1 MNVRECPVGIDIGAL
16 FIKAV
21 RLDADGCLLDHVYRR
36 HQGSPGR
43 ALEIV
48 LAELRVD
55 AETPVGLTGSGAAA
69 VAERLGVPRLDITGC
84 QILAVRRQFPDVSHI
99 IDIGGG
105 SSTHIQ
111 LDAEGGFQGYASN
124 SACAAG
130 TGSFLDEQAARLGIS
145 YEEMG
150 RFGIVEDPPPIAT
163 RCSVFAKSDLIHR
176 QQEGCSQAA
185 MWSGLCRG
193 MTRTMLGTLL
203 QGKPLVGMAA
213 VIGGVARN
221 REVLRWLQ
229 NEVPDQILVPA
240 TPHLIAAIGAA
251 CQAVPRRTDVC
262 LPVTPA
268 GTVDA
273 PSRYPWPLTM
283 ERSVYPSFDAEEAFV
298 DEMGNEVRLLAW
310 PAGQPARGFLGIDI
324 GSTSTKLALVDE
336 ERRVI
341 LDIYRKTD
349 GDPIGATQKLLRA
362 LRELSRRRR
371 AKIEILGVGTTGSGR
386 KMVGAVIGADV
397 ILNEISAHVAGAMQ
411 TDPSIDTIFE
421 IGGQD
426 SKYMRLQDGHIHDA
440 NMNYVCA
447 AGTGSFV
454 EEQANKLGYPVAE
467 VGEAVLGL
475 HPPCSSDRCTVF
487 MEQDVARLIQSGFS
501 AEEALAGV
509 MVSVVKNY
517 LNKVVGNRP
526 YSRERI
532 FFQGATARNPALIA
546 AFERV
551 LGVPV
556 VVSPYCHIMGA
567 YGVAILTAEAMA
579 GRGQTRSTFL
589 GLDLDQ
595 RQIQISHEVCRLCQN
610 HCRLARARIE
620 GIAEAPSWG
629 YMCGRDPD
637 EGRVKV
643 SRHDRLLRRRQQLWR
658 EAGALPVPETAPVV
672 GLPQALTTY
681 TYLPLWRRFFNS
693 LGYRVVLSGKTTPA
707 VRDLSRKMTGA
718 EFCFPA
724 KVAQGH
730 IARLLTG
737 DGVDFVLA
745 PHMVSERPSEHANGA
760 RFCPYVT
767 SLPSYGRSALH
778 LNGIDTSRLLTPLV
792 DLRLPADRQLDHL
805 VEALGGPLSRD
816 RDAIRRAWKEALIA
830 QQDFE
835 VACRDEGAKV
845 IAEARDNG
853 ERLLVL
859 VGRAYNIHDSGVN
872 LSLPQKLAESGYT
885 VVPLECLG
893 ADPAL
898 LGERYREIH
907 WHYGQRIIA
916 TLEHVARDPDLAAV
930 YLTNFNCG
938 PDAFLLSYAHEIMGN
953 RPFLALEL
961 DEHGGDAGYM
971 TRIEAF
977 LDVLRSTR
985 QTSRPR
991 RLYRQ
996 VRSDLRD
1003 RTLWIAPM
1011 HPLGATLV
1019 AAAFRR
1025 HGYKARPMPPENQ
1038 AVLELGRSVTRG
1050 SECMPTALTIGAML
1064 SVIREHPGEKH
1075 ALFMPTDAGWCRLG
1089 QYGVLHRQVLD
1100 RHGYADVPIL
1110 SPSSQDNYKELGSLL
1125 RRTFWMAMVCGDLLL
1140 KAVMK
1145 VRPDERVAGDAN
1157 TVLAA
1162 ELTRLESA
1170 LAGRG
1175 DVRAALAQ
1183 AVARFA
1189 AIPRRHEPRPLVG
1202 IVGEIYLRLNPFSNE
1217 DVIGA
1222 IERFGGEA
1230 WLAPMSEWAHYTT
1243 ACQHLQSVAQ
1253 GRRAWTRWVDDL
1265 TGRHM
1270 HSLEDRLIS
1279 AAGPLLSDRLEPPI
1293 ETILE
1298 YGRRYVPIE
1307 FQGETILTVGRTVA
1321 FARAGASLV
1330 VNCSPFGC
1338 MPATISTALYRR
1350 MSGDLGVPLVSLF
1363 YDGQGTQNQ
1372 RLEVFLNNAIA
1383 RQRPARA
1390 RDDRDVRP
1398 PVQIHHEALRQEGDV
1413 GRVGTPSDNERV
1425 AASASGDPGR

>member
-1 MNVRECPVGIDIGAL
+1 MHQRERPVGIDIGAL

-21 RLDADGCLLDHVYRR
+21 RLDADGCVQEHVYRPHR
-36 HQGSPGR
+36 GSPR
-43 ALEIV
+43 PALERV
-48 LAELRVD
+48 LDELRVGGD
-55 AETPVGLTGSGAAA
+55 TPIGLTGSAA
-69 VAERLGVPRLDITGC
+69 VSAADHLGVPRLDLTSC
-84 QILAVRRQFPDVSHI
+84 QILAVRRQLPSVTHI

-105 SSTHIQ
+105 SSTHIR
-111 LDAEGGFQGYASN
+111 LDAEGQFQGYATN

-130 TGSFLDEQAARLGIS
+130 TGSFLDEQASRLGIS

-150 RFGIVEDPPPIAT
+150 SFCTVDDPPAIAT

-176 QQEGCSQAA
+176 QQEGCSKAA

-203 QGKPLVGMAA
+203 QGKPLDGMAA

-229 NEVPDQILVPA
+229 NEAPDQILVPG

-251 CQAVPRRTDVC
+251 CQAVPRCTDVNIPAT
-262 LPVTPA
+262 LTVTA
-268 GTVDA
+268 DA

-283 ERSVYPSFDAEEAFV
+283 ERSVYPSFDAAEAFV
-298 DEMGNEVRLLAW
+298 DEMDNEIRLLAW

-324 GSTSTKLALVDE
+324 GSTSTKLALVDDA
-336 ERRVI
+336 RRVVV
-341 LDIYRKTD
+341 DIYRKTG

-362 LRELSRRRR
+362 LRELSRRQG
-371 AKIEILGVGTTGSGR
+371 AQIEILGVGTTGSGR
-386 KMVGAVIGADV
+386 KMVGAVIGADA

-411 TDPSIDTIFE
+411 TDPGIDTIFE

-426 SKYMRLQDGHIHDA
+426 SKYMRIQDGHIHDA

-454 EEQANKLGYPVAE
+454 EEQANKLGYPVAQ
-467 VGEAVLGL
+467 VGAAVLGL

-532 FFQGATARNPALIA
+532 LFQGATARNPALIA

-567 YGVAILTAEAMA
+567 YGVALLTAEAMA
-579 GRGQTRSTFL
+579 ERGQTNSTFL

-595 RQIQISHEVCRLCQN
+595 RQIRISQEECRLCQN
-610 HCRLARARIE
+610 HCRIARAEIE
-620 GIAEAPSWG
+620 GIADAPSWG
-629 YMCGRDPD
+629 YMCGRDSD

-658 EAGALPVPETAPVV
+658 ETGALPVPDTAPLI

-681 TYLPLWRRFFNS
+681 SYLPLWRRFFNR
-693 LGYRVVLSGKTTPA
+693 LGYRVALSGQTTPS
-707 VRDLSRKMTGA
+707 VRDLSQKVTGA

-730 IARLLTG
+730 IARLTTKE
-737 DGVDFVLA
+737 GVDFVLV
-745 PHMVSERPSEHANGA
+745 PHMVSEQTSEHANGA

-767 SLPSYGRSALH
+767 SLPSYGRSALY

-792 DLRLPADRQLDHL
+792 DLRLSAARQLDHL
-805 VEALGGPLSRD
+805 VEALAGPLSRD
-816 RDAIRRAWKEALIA
+816 RDAIRRAWQEALDV
-830 QQDFE
+830 QQGF
-835 VACRDEGAKV
+835 VAACREEGAKV
-845 IAEARDNG
+845 ISEAKASG
-853 ERLLVL
+853 EKLLIL
-859 VGRAYNIHDSGVN
+859 IGRPYNLYDSGVN
-872 LSLPQKLAESGYT
+872 LNLPQKLAECGYT
-885 VVPLECLG
+885 IVPPECLG
-893 ADPAL
+893 ADLAL
-898 LGERYREIH
+898 LGERYRETH

-961 DEHGGDAGYM
+961 DEHGADAGYM

-977 LDVLRSTR
+977 LDVLRQPRPTA
-985 QTSRPR
+985 RPR
-991 RLYRQ
+991 RPYR
-996 VRSDLRD
+996 RARTDLRD

-1011 HPLGATLV
+1011 HPLSATLV

-1025 HGYKARPMPPENQ
+1025 HGYEARPMPPEDQ

-1050 SECMPTALTIGAML
+1050 SECMPTALTIGALL
-1064 SVIREHPGEKH
+1064 SVMKQHPGERH

-1089 QYGVLHRQVLD
+1089 QYSVLHRQVLD
-1100 RHGYADVPIL
+1100 RHGYEDVPIL
-1110 SPSSQDNYKELGSLL
+1110 SPSSQGNYKELGSLL
-1125 RRTFWMAMVCGDLLL
+1125 RRSMWMAFVCGDLLL
-1140 KAVMK
+1140 KAAMK
-1145 VRPDERVAGDAN
+1145 VRPDERVAGDTN
-1157 TVLAA
+1157 TVLAT
-1162 ELTRLESA
+1162 ELTRVESA
-1170 LAGRG
+1170 FAGRG
-1175 DVRAALAQ
+1175 DVRAALAA

-1202 IVGEIYLRLNPFSNE
+1202 IVGEIYLRVNPFSNE

-1230 WLAPMSEWAHYTT
+1230 WLAPMSEWVHYTT
-1243 ACQHLQSVAQ
+1243 ACQHRQSVAQ
-1253 GRRAWTRWVDDL
+1253 GRRAWTRWTDDIVN
-1265 TGRHM
+1265 RYM
-1270 HSLEDRLIS
+1270 HVMEDRLTA

-1293 ETILE
+1293 ETVLE
-1298 YGRRYVPIE
+1298 YGRRYVPVE
-1307 FQGETILTVGRTVA
+1307 FLGETILTVGRAVA

-1330 VNCSPFGC
+1330 VNCAPFGC
-1338 MPATISTALYRR
+1338 MPGTISSALYRR
-1350 MSGDLGVPLVSLF
+1350 MSADLGIPMISLF

-1372 RLEVFLNNAIA
+1372 RLEVFLRNAIA
-1383 RQRPARA
+1383 RTGPAK
-1390 RDDRDVRP
+1390 P
-1398 PVQIHHEALRQEGDV
+1398 TTLK
-1413 GRVGTPSDNERV
+1413 S
-1425 AASASGDPGR
+1425 PGRSPGFMHGLAEPVVSEVPGGGGLSCQPQ